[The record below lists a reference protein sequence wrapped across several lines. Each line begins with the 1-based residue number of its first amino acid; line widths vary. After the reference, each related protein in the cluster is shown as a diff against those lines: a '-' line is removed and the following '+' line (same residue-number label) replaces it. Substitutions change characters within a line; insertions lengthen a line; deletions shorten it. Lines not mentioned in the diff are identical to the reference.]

1 MGLVGEPARTSPRDP
16 GGGARDEGW
25 WLCDVGAPD
34 MDLNY
39 SNFIET
45 SQCIIKYF
53 HLSIGGVF
61 FCKISPS

>member
-1 MGLVGEPARTSPRDP
+1 
-16 GGGARDEGW
+16 
-25 WLCDVGAPD
+25 